1 MFYIFF
7 FWNRWVME
15 TQTTTAGKGQRTW
28 LRIAMRIGS
37 TPANPGRILPEKL
50 QLQWPRLRSF
60 SGTPIRSTPTSCSTM
75 PSRSC
80 IYHIPAHISNS
91 ILQKYNM
98 SLVTTRTL
106 RSLSNSTLS
115 LSYWEFLFGP
125 FPDLT
130 VHARKTMPSHS
141 SVRLG
146 PSSRR
151 RGPP

>member
-1 MFYIFF
+1 MFYVF

-15 TQTTTAGKGQRTW
+15 TQTTTVGKGQRTW
-28 LRIAMRIGS
+28 LRIAMLIGS
-37 TPANPGRILPEKL
+37 TPANQGRILPEKL

-98 SLVTTRTL
+98 SLVTMRTL
-106 RSLSNSTLS
+106 KSLSNSTLNKHCLIENFCS
-115 LSYWEFLFGP
+115 ALSQTWPCMLEKPCLHI
-125 FPDLT
+125 L
-130 VHARKTMPSHS
+130 ACA
-141 SVRLG
+141 
-146 PSSRR
+146 
-151 RGPP
+151 